1 MASPDQH
8 YYGIIS
14 ALPPLPRQ
22 GQDGF
27 RFINIAEAYHS
38 LLEAED
44 KALLQL
50 AYMPIDH
57 ENILYKIKGMKRTVG
72 GGNFDEDQIRSI
84 AEGQWAP
91 YPYLAEVFE
100 ESTQP
105 NRGADPIEL
114 ERKLHRLYYDY
125 LINQPNGVLQKWAIW
140 QLGLKMTTLR
150 SSGANFNAGT
160 QLDLEALKAVFD
172 QNFPD
177 TSEDNFLPEG
187 LRNILKN
194 PDIYQR
200 EYETDQWIWDQLE
213 NSLIFDPFTIDALI
227 SYSLRQQMCN
237 RWSGFIGNNSQ
248 NVLESIIEETLI
260 AMI

>member
-1 MASPDQH
+1 MASPEQQ

-22 GQDGF
+22 GQEGF
-27 RFINIAEAYHS
+27 RFVNIAEAYHS
-38 LLEAED
+38 LLDPQD
-44 KALLQL
+44 KELLQL

-57 ENILYKIKGMKRTVG
+57 ENILYKIRGMKRTVS

-84 AEGQWAP
+84 AEGQWVP
-91 YPYLAEVFE
+91 YPYFSDVFE
-100 ESTQP
+100 ESTQT
-105 NRGADPIEL
+105 NRGTDPIEL
-114 ERKLHRLYYDY
+114 ERKLHRLFNQY
-125 LINQPNGVLQKWAIW
+125 LLNQPNILLQQWATW
-140 QLGLKMTTLR
+140 QLGIKMYSLR
-150 SSGANFNAGT
+150 LSGSNVLSST
-160 QLDLEALKAVFD
+160 QFDIEALKTLFD

-177 TSEDNFLPEG
+177 TSEDVLLPEA

-200 EYETDQWIWDQLE
+200 EYETDQWLWDQLE
-213 NSLIFDPFTIDALI
+213 NSLIFDPFSIDALI
-227 SYSLRQQMCN
+227 SYSLRQQLCN

-248 NVLESIIEETLI
+248 NVLELIIEETLI